1 LTDPHK
7 YNKLWPEPICC
18 LQAGGT
24 DPNMPLQK
32 LFFSVH
38 SMVELTEKEIVFTL
52 LPLLA
57 PILILSALLQIV
69 HAVLL
74 AKPRELTYL

>member
-7 YNKLWPEPICC
+7 YNKLWSEPICC

-24 DPNMPLQK
+24 DPDTPLQK
-32 LFFSVH
+32 LTFFSVH
-38 SMVELTEKEIVFTL
+38 SMAELIEKEIVFTL

-57 PILILSALLQIV
+57 LSFNSISIIANCT
-69 HAVLL
+69 
-74 AKPRELTYL
+74 R